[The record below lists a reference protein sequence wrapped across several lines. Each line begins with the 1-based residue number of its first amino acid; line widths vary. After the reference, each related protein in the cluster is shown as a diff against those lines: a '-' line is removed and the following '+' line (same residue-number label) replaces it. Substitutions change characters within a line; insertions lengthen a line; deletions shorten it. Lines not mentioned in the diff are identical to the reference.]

1 MEETE
6 VNNEV
11 DSTEITTIDSQE
23 NVANRTDH
31 EGHTENNVDASTV
44 NNHNEVIR
52 TASIEEHTN
61 NSNHANQAYSKDSDS
76 KHKIISRS
84 LISNVLWFVTMA
96 LVVAVMLVP
105 IVLYYTKPPT
115 IEPDLPMSRVVDIET
130 CSVSYVTV
138 NVFIYV
144 STCH

>member
-1 MEETE
+1 METE

-11 DSTEITTIDSQE
+11 DITTIDNQE
-23 NVANRTDH
+23 NIANDTDH
-31 EGHTENNVDASTV
+31 EGHTESSADASTV
-44 NNHNEVIR
+44 NNHNQVVR
-52 TASIEEHTN
+52 RVSIEEHSN
-61 NSNHANQAYSKDSDS
+61 NSNYTSQAYSKDNDS

-105 IVLYYTKPPT
+105 IVYYTRPPT
-115 IEPDLPMSRVVDIET
+115 IEVELPMTRVVDLET

-138 NVFIYV
+138 NMFIYIAI
-144 STCH
+144 CH